1 MGPRRDRGSESPG
14 RDPRA
19 MRGRSASLTFA
30 SLSLS
35 SLLAIVLLPER
46 SSFSSSSSLSR
57 SFLFFSRRSAASSST
72 TSSSSSPSCLSLL
85 ANRSTFSSARPSRRG
100 SPSPFCCR
108 VEHDGRKKWRRYG
121 HSSAISARCRVFDEV
136 RVFFLFLFVPNSNS
150 RVAAPPSK
158 NRQDET
164 AGRSLRSSTTYS
176 SCELPLLRC
185 SVRRE
190 KINIIS

>member
-1 MGPRRDRGSESPG
+1 MICLVALIHFAITNSARLVVGPRRDRDQRESW

-46 SSFSSSSSLSR
+46 SSFSSSSSSSLSR
-57 SFLFFSRRSAASSST
+57 SFLFFFSRRSAASSST
-72 TSSSSSPSCLSLL
+72 TSSSPPSCLSLL

-100 SPSPFCCR
+100 SPSPFCCCA
-108 VEHDGRKKWRRYG
+108 EHDGRKKWRRYG

-136 RVFFLFLFVPNSNS
+136 RVFFLFLFVLTSNS
-150 RVAAPPSK
+150 RVAAIA
-158 NRQDET
+158 T
-164 AGRSLRSSTTYS
+164 ALEESSRRDSRALS
-176 SCELPLLRC
+176 S
-185 SVRRE
+185 
-190 KINIIS
+190 

>member
-1 MGPRRDRGSESPG
+1 MICLVALIHFAITNSARLVVGPDEIGIRGSW

-72 TSSSSSPSCLSLL
+72 TSSSPPSCLSLL

-100 SPSPFCCR
+100 SPSPFCCCA
-108 VEHDGRKKWRRYG
+108 EHDGRKKWRRYG

-136 RVFFLFLFVPNSNS
+136 RVFFLFLLVPNSNS
-150 RVAAPPSK
+150 RVAAIA
-158 NRQDET
+158 T
-164 AGRSLRSSTTYS
+164 ALEESSRRDSGALS
-176 SCELPLLRC
+176 S
-185 SVRRE
+185 
-190 KINIIS
+190 

>member
-1 MGPRRDRGSESPG
+1 MICLVALIHFTFAITNSARLVVGPDEIGIRESW

-46 SSFSSSSSLSR
+46 SSFSSSSSCSLSR

-72 TSSSSSPSCLSLL
+72 TSSSPPSCLSLL

-100 SPSPFCCR
+100 SPSPFCCCA
-108 VEHDGRKKWRRYG
+108 EHDGRKKWRRYG
-121 HSSAISARCRVFDEV
+121 HSSAISGRCRVFDEV
-136 RVFFLFLFVPNSNS
+136 RVFFLFLFVSNSNS
-150 RVAAPPSK
+150 RVAEIA
-158 NRQDET
+158 T
-164 AGRSLRSSTTYS
+164 ALEESSRRDSRALS
-176 SCELPLLRC
+176 S
-185 SVRRE
+185 
-190 KINIIS
+190 

>member
-1 MGPRRDRGSESPG
+1 MICLVALIHFTFAITNSARLSSWARDEIGIRESPG
-14 RDPRA
+14 EILGA

-30 SLSLS
+30 PLSLS

-72 TSSSSSPSCLSLL
+72 TSSSPPSCLSLL

-100 SPSPFCCR
+100 SPSPFCCA
-108 VEHDGRKKWRRYG
+108 EHDGRKKWRRYG

-136 RVFFLFLFVPNSNS
+136 RVFFLFLFVPTSNS
-150 RVAAPPSK
+150 RVAAIA
-158 NRQDET
+158 T
-164 AGRSLRSSTTYS
+164 ALEESSRRDSRALS
-176 SCELPLLRC
+176 S
-185 SVRRE
+185 
-190 KINIIS
+190 